1 MTKLYTYKAYG
12 YVVVKV
18 IFRGVMKRIVFKL
31 LSYIYRMVIAIRH
44 WLFDINVLKSQK
56 FNIPIICV
64 GNITVGGTGKTPTAE
79 MIIDTMKPTYK
90 VALLSRGYGRRTKGY
105 REVTLDSSYRDVGD
119 EPLQIK
125 LKFPDVLVV
134 VCEKR
139 VEAIRRIE
147 AEHPEINLIVMDDGF
162 QHRHVDPRINVVVL
176 DYTRPVFEDDFLP
189 VGNLRDN
196 LNSLYRAHYFIVTKC
211 PEDMQPLDQRMWRKD
226 LQLVAY
232 QKIYFTRVVPTAAVP
247 LFQTPNHLR
256 EGEEVIVMSGIG
268 NPKPFIKSVRK
279 HYNVV
284 ANLVYPDHH
293 VYTVED
299 IEKIVSH
306 IKQHPNAML
315 LTTEKDAV
323 KLRRSRRVPDLM
335 RERLFYQPV
344 KVEFLEGSDENFFET
359 LKSDL
364 LGKVHLGDLTIGGN
378 KEN

>member
-1 MTKLYTYKAYG
+1 M
-12 YVVVKV
+12 VVKA
-18 IFRGVMKRIVFKL
+18 FYRGVMKRILFKI

-79 MIIDTMKPTYK
+79 MIISAMKPTYN

-125 LKFPDVLVV
+125 LKFPEVLVV

-196 LNSLYRAHYFIVTKC
+196 LSSLYRAHYFIVTKC

-232 QKIYFTRVVPTAAVP
+232 QKIYFTRVVPTVAVP

-256 EGEEVIVMSGIG
+256 EGDEVIVMSGIG
-268 NPKPFIKSVRK
+268 NPKPFVKGVRK

-323 KLRRSRRVPDLM
+323 KLRRSRRVPDIM

-344 KVEFLEGSDENFFET
+344 KVEFLEGSDEDFFET

>member
-18 IFRGVMKRIVFKL
+18 IFRGVMKRIVFKV

-256 EGEEVIVMSGIG
+256 EGDEVIVMSGIG

>member
-1 MTKLYTYKAYG
+1 MKLLL
-12 YVVVKV
+12 
-18 IFRGVMKRIVFKL
+18 KL
-31 LSYIYRMVIAIRH
+31 LSYIYRMVISVRH
-44 WLFDINVLKSQK
+44 WLFDNRLLKSEK
-56 FNIPIICV
+56 FDIPVICV

-79 MIIDTMKPTYK
+79 MIIDTMKSTYN

-139 VEAIRRIE
+139 VAAIHRIQ

-176 DYTRPVFEDDFLP
+176 DYTRPFYEDDFLP
-189 VGNLRDN
+189 AGSLRDK
-196 LNSLYRAHYFIVTKC
+196 LDSLYRAHYFIVTKC
-211 PEDMQPLDQRMWRKD
+211 PKLMQPLDQRMWRKE

-232 QKIYFTRVVPTAAVP
+232 QKIYFTRVVPTVAVP
-247 LFQTPNHLR
+247 LFSTSNSLNQ
-256 EGEEVIVMSGIG
+256 GDEVIVMSGIG
-268 NPKPFIKSVRK
+268 NPKPFVKGVKK
-279 HYNVV
+279 HYIVV
-284 ANLVYPDHH
+284 ENLVYPDHH

-299 IEKIVSH
+299 IENIVAM
-306 IKQHPNAML
+306 IKKHPNAML

-323 KLRRSRRVPDLM
+323 KLRRSRRVPDII

-344 KVEFLEGSDENFFET
+344 KVEFLEGSDEDFFGT

-364 LGKVHLGDLTIGGN
+364 LGKVHLGDLTVGGD

>member
-256 EGEEVIVMSGIG
+256 EGDEVIVMSGIG

>member
-256 EGEEVIVMSGIG
+256 EGDEVIVMSGIG

-323 KLRRSRRVPDLM
+323 KLRRSRRVPDLR

>member
-18 IFRGVMKRIVFKL
+18 IFRGVMKRIVFKV
-31 LSYIYRMVIAIRH
+31 LSYIYRMVIASRH

-90 VALLSRGYGRRTKGY
+90 VVLLSRGYGRRTKGY

-247 LFQTPNHLR
+247 LFQTPNHLL
-256 EGEEVIVMSGIG
+256 EGDEVIVMSGIG

-323 KLRRSRRVPDLM
+323 KLRRSRRVPDMM

>member
-256 EGEEVIVMSGIG
+256 EGDVVIVMSGIG

>member
-247 LFQTPNHLR
+247 LFQTPHPLR
-256 EGEEVIVMSGIG
+256 EGDEVIVMSGIG
-268 NPKPFIKSVRK
+268 NPKPFVKSVRK

-284 ANLVYPDHH
+284 ANLVYSDHH

>member
-105 REVTLDSSYRDVGD
+105 SEVTLDSSYRDVGD

-256 EGEEVIVMSGIG
+256 EGDEVIVMSGIG

>member
-18 IFRGVMKRIVFKL
+18 IFRGVMKRIVFKV

-90 VALLSRGYGRRTKGY
+90 VVLLSRGYGRRTKGY

-247 LFQTPNHLR
+247 LFQTPNHLL
-256 EGEEVIVMSGIG
+256 EGDEVIVMSGIG

-323 KLRRSRRVPDLM
+323 KLRRSRRVPDMM

>member
-323 KLRRSRRVPDLM
+323 KLRRSRRVPDMM

>member
-105 REVTLDSSYRDVGD
+105 REVTMDSSYRDVGD

-256 EGEEVIVMSGIG
+256 EGDEVIVMSGIG
-268 NPKPFIKSVRK
+268 NPKPFVKSVRK

>member
-105 REVTLDSSYRDVGD
+105 REVTMDSSYRDVGD

-256 EGEEVIVMSGIG
+256 EGDEVIVMSGIG

>member
-18 IFRGVMKRIVFKL
+18 IFRGVMKRIVFKV

-247 LFQTPNHLR
+247 LFQTPNHLL
-256 EGEEVIVMSGIG
+256 EGDEVIVMSGIG

>member
-90 VALLSRGYGRRTKGY
+90 VALLSRGYGRRTEGY

-256 EGEEVIVMSGIG
+256 EGDEVIVMSGIG
-268 NPKPFIKSVRK
+268 NPKPFVKGVRK

>member
-18 IFRGVMKRIVFKL
+18 IFRGVMKRIVFKV

>member
-1 MTKLYTYKAYG
+1 
-12 YVVVKV
+12 
-18 IFRGVMKRIVFKL
+18 MKFLLKL

-44 WLFDINVLKSQK
+44 WLFDINFLKSEK
-56 FNIPIICV
+56 FKTPIICV

-79 MIIDTMKPTYK
+79 MIIDTMRPIYK

-125 LKFPDVLVV
+125 LKFPEILVV

-176 DYTRPVFEDDFLP
+176 DYTRPFLEDDFLP
-189 VGNLRDN
+189 AGSLRDN
-196 LNSLYRAHYFIVTKC
+196 LSSLYRAHYFIVTKC
-211 PEDMQPLDQRMWRKD
+211 PKDMQPLDQRMWRKD

-232 QKIYFTRVVPTAAVP
+232 QKIYFTRVVPTVAMP
-247 LFQTPNHLR
+247 LFNTPNSLKQ
-256 EGEEVIVMSGIG
+256 GDKVIVMSGIG
-268 NPKPFIKSVRK
+268 NPKPFVKGVRK
-279 HYNVV
+279 YYDVV
-284 ANLVYPDHH
+284 ENLVYPDHH

-299 IEKIVSH
+299 IENIVSC
-306 IKQHPNAML
+306 IKKHPDAML

-323 KLRRSRRVPDLM
+323 KLRRSRRVPDLI

-344 KVEFLEGSDENFFET
+344 KVEFLEGSDEDFFET
-359 LKSDL
+359 LKNDL

-378 KEN
+378 KENNK

>member
-1 MTKLYTYKAYG
+1 
-12 YVVVKV
+12 
-18 IFRGVMKRIVFKL
+18 
-31 LSYIYRMVIAIRH
+31 
-44 WLFDINVLKSQK
+44 
-56 FNIPIICV
+56 
-64 GNITVGGTGKTPTAE
+64 
-79 MIIDTMKPTYK
+79 
-90 VALLSRGYGRRTKGY
+90 
-105 REVTLDSSYRDVGD
+105 
-119 EPLQIK
+119 
-125 LKFPDVLVV
+125 
-134 VCEKR
+134 
-139 VEAIRRIE
+139 
-147 AEHPEINLIVMDDGF
+147 
-162 QHRHVDPRINVVVL
+162 VVL

-256 EGEEVIVMSGIG
+256 EGDEVIVMSGIG

>member
-256 EGEEVIVMSGIG
+256 EGDEVIVMSGIG

-279 HYNVV
+279 HYSVV

>member
-18 IFRGVMKRIVFKL
+18 IFRGVMKRIVFKV

-247 LFQTPNHLR
+247 LFQTPNHLL
-256 EGEEVIVMSGIG
+256 EGDEVIVMSGIG

-344 KVEFLEGSDENFFET
+344 EVEFLEGSDENFFET

>member
-31 LSYIYRMVIAIRH
+31 LSYIYGMVIAIRH

-256 EGEEVIVMSGIG
+256 EGDEVIVMSGIG